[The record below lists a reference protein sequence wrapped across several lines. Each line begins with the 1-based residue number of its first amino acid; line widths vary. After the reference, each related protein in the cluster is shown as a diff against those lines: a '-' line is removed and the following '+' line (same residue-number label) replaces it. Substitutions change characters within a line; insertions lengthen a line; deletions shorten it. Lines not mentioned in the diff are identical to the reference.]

1 MIIQSERVFIAGSFM
16 KAAVETAE
24 GKIIRIHTYG
34 SVTPDMDY
42 KDKRIVPGFID
53 VHCHGAYGYDTN
65 DADPEGLRMWAKRIC
80 EEGVTG
86 FNATTVTQ
94 MKPVLLSA
102 VKNVAEVKKTHQPG
116 KDGADIL
123 GIHFEGPYLNIKHKG
138 AQPPEAIVPP
148 SVEEFKEYQE
158 AAEGNIHLITLA
170 PECDKDFALTRY
182 CHSTGVRV
190 SIGHS
195 DAGFEQAMSAVAN
208 GAVSITHTYNAQTPF
223 NHRANGIVGAA
234 LRLSDLYSEVI
245 CDCAHSTPEALNI
258 FFSCKDRHRAVMISD
273 ALMCKGFAVGDKFIF
288 GGHEVEIYPD
298 GCAHLND
305 IPEHSIAGSTMRM
318 NIGLRN
324 LVERAMVPFDK
335 ALYSCTINPASL
347 LGLDDHLGRITVGY
361 DADLVVLNDDYSVAE
376 TYCKG
381 IPQLNH

>member
-1 MIIQSERVFIAGSFM
+1 MIIQSERVFIYGSFM
-16 KAAVETAE
+16 KAAIETNG
-24 GKIIRIHTYG
+24 GKITRIYEYG
-34 SVTPDMDY
+34 KVPADKDY
-42 KDKRIVPGFID
+42 GTMRIVPGFID
-53 VHCHGAYGYDTN
+53 VHCHGAYGFDTN
-65 DADPEGLRMWAKRIC
+65 DADPEGLRMWARRIV

-94 MKPVLLSA
+94 MKPVLLAA
-102 VKNVAEVKKTHQPG
+102 VKNVAEVKKTHRAG
-116 KDGADIL
+116 SDGADIL
-123 GIHFEGPYLNIKHKG
+123 GIHFEGPYLNPKHKG
-138 AQPPEAIVPP
+138 AQPPEAIVKP

-158 AAEGNIHLITLA
+158 AAEGNIRLITLA
-170 PECDKDFALTRY
+170 PELDEDFALTRY
-182 CHSTGVRV
+182 CRSTGVRV

-195 DAGFEQAMSAVAN
+195 DASYEQAMAAAAN

-234 LRLSDLYSEVI
+234 LRLKDLYSEVI
-245 CDCAHSTPEALNI
+245 CDCAHSSPEALNI
-258 FFSCKDRHRAVMISD
+258 FFSCKDSHRAVMISD

-318 NIGLRN
+318 NIGLKN

-335 ALYSCTINPASL
+335 ALYACTVNPAAL
-347 LGLDDHLGRITVGY
+347 LGLDDHLGRIAVGY
-361 DADLVVLNDDYSVAE
+361 DADLVVLADDYSVEE
-376 TYCKG
+376 TWCKG
-381 IPQLNH
+381 IAQLH